1 MQNAKKKMKRRGS
14 NINSNENSNEYFWLW
29 IDREHQTQMNS
40 FRRLHRN
47 ASNKSALIFT
57 LKIGLSI
64 VRFSDQPDISGK
76 KERRKENRK
85 SITEFDVVKKAL
97 KKKNQKENQK
107 YSEKVRNSNN
117 QIFNILSVKII
128 LYCHNS
134 SIHSQN

>member
-1 MQNAKKKMKRRGS
+1 
-14 NINSNENSNEYFWLW
+14 
-29 IDREHQTQMNS
+29 MNS

-97 KKKNQKENQK
+97 KKKIKK
-107 YSEKVRNSNN
+107 K
-117 QIFNILSVKII
+117 IKNIPRK
-128 LYCHNS
+128 
-134 SIHSQN
+134 